1 MSDLLVTELNYLAI
15 LVAGISNMVLGFLWY
30 GPLFGKPWMGLIG
43 KSAEDLNPNP
53 IIYLVSFLLSL
64 LMATVLSILTHH
76 VDASIQAMGLALG
89 VLVALL
95 AWVGFVGPATFQN
108 NMYSGISKKLYAIDY
123 GYVLVALLIQGA
135 IIGVWR

>member
-1 MSDLLVTELNYLAI
+1 MSDLFVTDLNYLAI

-30 GPLFGKPWMGLIG
+30 GPIFGKAWMALRGINQ
-43 KSAEDLNPNP
+43 EETNPNP
-53 IIYLVSFLLSL
+53 LIYVVSFLLSL
-64 LMATVLSILTHH
+64 LMALVLAVFIHH
-76 VDASIQAMGLALG
+76 VDASIQAMSLVLGLLA
-89 VLVALL
+89 ALL
-95 AWVGFVGPATFQN
+95 VWVGFIGPATFQN